1 MKNPGLP
8 PIESTRPQEPH
19 DQREIPRLVAIETTN
34 ACNAKCAFCPNGVMS
49 RDRETMSEELYRKI
63 IDDCATFQVQA
74 IEPFLNG
81 EPFMDPQIVPRLK
94 YLRERLPATKLRLY
108 SNGNAMVPKRVDEL
122 LGIGIDH
129 LYISLNTLDPAKYQ
143 TVMGLRLERTLH
155 NIEYFLDPSR
165 RSRLAREITVRM
177 TRTADTTADD
187 QARFA
192 AYCKQRKVNCMI
204 VGLFNYLGNVNSS
217 LPVPSFPCEHITR
230 VDVLSSG
237 QVTLCCMDTEGKFGW
252 GDARKESILDI
263 YNGPRARN
271 YREMHR
277 TGRRKQIPPCGT
289 CNLFW
294 PSFDGLSWPR
304 RVQFG
309 LGYAYYLLRYRPFI
323 KHKARGVPRLP

>member
-1 MKNPGLP
+1 
-8 PIESTRPQEPH
+8 
-19 DQREIPRLVAIETTN
+19 
-34 ACNAKCAFCPNGVMS
+34 MS

-165 RSRLAREITVRM
+165 RNRLAREITVRM
-177 TRTADTTADD
+177 TRTQDTTADD

-192 AYCKQRKVNCMI
+192 AYCKQRKVNCMM
-204 VGLFNYLGNVNSS
+204 VGLFNYLGDVNSS

-237 QVTLCCMDTEGKFGW
+237 QVTLCAWTPREVWLGGRAQGIDSGHLQRPARAQISR
-252 GDARKESILDI
+252 DAPH
-263 YNGPRARN
+263 GPAQADPPLWHVQSVLAELRRAVVAASCAIRIGL
-271 YREMHR
+271 RVLSSALSALHTSTGPAGFPGCHEDRPPEHLLPHR
-277 TGRRKQIPPCGT
+277 
-289 CNLFW
+289 
-294 PSFDGLSWPR
+294 
-304 RVQFG
+304 
-309 LGYAYYLLRYRPFI
+309 LRAVAV
-323 KHKARGVPRLP
+323 HGGQ